1 MERIKEQLKV
11 QKLKSNK
18 AITLIA
24 LVVTIVVLLILA
36 GISLNLVL
44 GNNGLIK
51 KSKDAKE
58 ETTVADEKEKVE
70 MAYVSAAINKLGDEV
85 TDSELQEELDKT
97 AGQGKTLVTSNG
109 DGTLNVLF
117 NETGH
122 NYSVDGG
129 VVEKMEID
137 NTKMAMF
144 DTGANTMAKIHSLA
158 QDGEIEDSGNVG
170 INLSIDGI
178 KKSKTKPD
186 ISKMTDANIVSWTEL
201 YNEYEQNPDEY
212 KEIVPEGTKLC
223 PIYMWFE
230 ESGEEIRGM
239 DGSEGLTEITNSNTQ
254 KKVKT
259 GTIYWWSESQNVY
272 LNPDSSNMFVGLSYL
287 ADISGLSELKT
298 DYVTNMSGMFFW
310 STHNLTN
317 VNALKNWNTAN
328 VEDMNAL
335 FYSWNGDISDISGL
349 KNWNTAK
356 VTDMSSMFV
365 GSGFEDVEALSNWN
379 TSNVTNMSYMF
390 GDGDTGSNIKK
401 IDGITNWDVSKV
413 TNMQGIFDNCSITD
427 LDAISGWN
435 VSNVTNMKCMF
446 LNCKIQNLNAISN
459 WNVSNVTSMELM
471 FSNCKIQNL
480 NAISNWN
487 VSNVTSVSRMF
498 HGNPITDASGINNW
512 NITKVTNFD
521 WMFSGC
527 PTHPEFTKVTGTWD
541 YNGTFTPTTK

>member
-1 MERIKEQLKV
+1 MQRIKEQLKV

-70 MAYVSAAINKLGDEV
+70 MAYVSAALKKLGDTV
-85 TDSELQEELDKT
+85 TAEELQEELDSSVG
-97 AGQGKTLVTSNG
+97 AGKTVVTSNG

-122 NYSVDGG
+122 NYNVDEGT
-129 VVEKMEID
+129 VEKVEID
-137 NTKMAMF
+137 NTKMAIF
-144 DTGANTMAKIHSLA
+144 DTGENVAKKMHALA
-158 QDGEIEDSGNVG
+158 PDGSIQFWNLTN
-170 INLSIDGI
+170 NLSIDGI
-178 KKSKTKPD
+178 KKYKGTPD
-186 ISKMTDANIVSWTEL
+186 LTKMTEANIVSWTEG
-201 YNEYEQNPDEY
+201 YNAYEQNPSAY
-212 KEIVPEGTKLC
+212 KSMIPEGTKLC

-239 DGSEGLTEITNSNTQ
+239 DGSKGLTEITNSNTQ

-272 LNPDSSNMFVGLSYL
+272 LNTDSSNMFVGLSYL

-298 DYVTNMSGMFFW
+298 DYVTNMSRMFFW

-413 TNMQGIFDNCSITD
+413 ANMQGMFYNCSITD
-427 LDAISGWN
+427 LSAISKWN
-435 VSNVTNMKCMF
+435 VSNVTCMDLMF
-446 LNCKIQNLNAISN
+446 LGCEIQNLS
-459 WNVSNVTSMELM
+459 
-471 FSNCKIQNL
+471 
-480 NAISNWN
+480 AISNWN
-487 VSNVTSVSRMF
+487 VSNVTSVRQMF
-498 HGNPITDASGINNW
+498 QGNPITDASGINNW
-512 NITKVTNFD
+512 NIIKVTNFD
-521 WMFSGC
+521 WMFGSC
-527 PTHPEFTKVTGTWD
+527 STHPEFTKVAGTWD
-541 YNGTFTPTTK
+541 DNGTFTPTTK

>member
-158 QDGEIEDSGNVG
+158 QDEEIEDSGNVG

-230 ESGEEIRGM
+230 ESGKEKTRNGFGYSEEKAETSTAIQ
-239 DGSEGLTEITNSNTQ
+239 S

-259 GTIYWWSESQNVY
+259 GIIYWWSESNNVY
-272 LNPDSSNMFVGLSYL
+272 LNPDSSETFSYLPYLTDITGLS
-287 ADISGLSELKT
+287 GLKT
-298 DYVTNMSGMFFW
+298 DYVTNMQKMFMW
-310 STHNLTN
+310 STQNLTN
-317 VNALKNWNTAN
+317 VNALR
-328 VEDMNAL
+328 
-335 FYSWNGDISDISGL
+335 
-349 KNWNTAK
+349 
-356 VTDMSSMFV
+356 
-365 GSGFEDVEALSNWN
+365 NWN
-379 TSNVTNMSYMF
+379 TSNVKNMSDLFYSWWGKLTDISGLENWNTSNVENMSSMFIIRDLENIEPLRNWNTSKVTNMSYMF
-390 GDGDTGSNIKK
+390 GDNDDHSRVKK
-401 IDGITNWDVSKV
+401 
-413 TNMQGIFDNCSITD
+413 
-427 LDAISGWN
+427 LDAISNWD
-435 VSNVTNMKCMF
+435 VANVTCMDSMF
-446 LNCKIQNLNAISN
+446 LGCEIQDLS
-459 WNVSNVTSMELM
+459 
-471 FSNCKIQNL
+471 
-480 NAISNWN
+480 AISNWN
-487 VSNVTSVSRMF
+487 VSNVTSVRQMF
-498 HGNPITDASGINNW
+498 QGNPITDASGINNW
-512 NITKVTNFD
+512 DITKVKSFSR
-521 WMFSGC
+521 MFWNC
-527 PTHPEFTKVTGTWD
+527 PTHPEFTKVAGTWD
-541 YNGTFTPTTK
+541 DSGTFTPTTK